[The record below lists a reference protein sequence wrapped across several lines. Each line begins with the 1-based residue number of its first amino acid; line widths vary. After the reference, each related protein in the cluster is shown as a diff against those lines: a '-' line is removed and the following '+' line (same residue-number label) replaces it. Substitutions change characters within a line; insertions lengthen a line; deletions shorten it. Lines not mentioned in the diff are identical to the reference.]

1 MAIPRHFFNS
11 ELGVLI
17 LLLLLLL
24 PDHSMSLGLSFIMS
38 KMRELY
44 FVRRP

>member
-17 LLLLLLL
+17 LLLLLL